1 MVFIKVNQQCSLLLT
16 LGDSLIYSVC
26 KPRAFLYKI
35 TGRRQRPCIKNL
47 EKSRNTFADEVLY
60 KRLNR
65 RIANEF
71 SFTLFRIFEVTSL
84 RCMLNNTHDTWF
96 FLRGFFYQKVGNLA
110 YPLQKINIVY
120 HYQIGKK
127 SYKLVTCGLQ
137 VLRVDVRSK
146 QILILRCSWCF
157 RCLSAFSS
165 LTRLKKTSTRILLF
179 FAALIHILLTKFKVE
194 LDLRVV
200 YNFLGLAQA
209 N

>member
-1 MVFIKVNQQCSLLLT
+1 MVFIKVNQRCSLLLT
-16 LGDSLIYSVC
+16 LGDSLIYLVC

-35 TGRRQRPCIKNL
+35 TGRRWHSCIKNL

-71 SFTLFRIFEVTSL
+71 PLTLFRSFEVTCL
-84 RCMLNNTHDTWF
+84 RCMLNNTPRYLV

-137 VLRVDVRSK
+137 VRE
-146 QILILRCSWCF
+146 WM
-157 RCLSAFSS
+157 
-165 LTRLKKTSTRILLF
+165 
-179 FAALIHILLTKFKVE
+179 
-194 LDLRVV
+194 
-200 YNFLGLAQA
+200 
-209 N
+209 